1 MSKARELAELGS
13 VYDSGALSNRNKIIN
28 GAFQVWQRGTSQTG
42 SNSYGSVDRWVLY
55 TSGNGLTAAQSNDV
69 PSGSGLT
76 YSIATTGT
84 PSGEYIL
91 AQGIELTK
99 TGYAGE
105 FYNGQKITIS
115 YYAKSSVAGD
125 KLRHFIG
132 FRNTTTSST
141 NQSIIENNT
150 NQNDLTTS
158 YQKFSKT
165 YTISVDPNSTNTV
178 LCVMIRT
185 RNAAN
190 DSSTAAGNITIAGVQ
205 LEFGTEATPFE
216 HRSFGDELARCQRYY
231 YRHVN
236 GDNQFIGGGDMY
248 TTSQLNANI
257 DFPTAMRAFPSL
269 VAASGTNY
277 YIAYGAGTST
287 DVTNSW
293 NLFKEHTNAA
303 TIYVTPTSTV
313 TAGSG
318 MRVITSSASG
328 SIAFDAE
335 L

>member
-1 MSKARELAELGS
+1 MSKARELAELGA
-13 VYDSGALSNRNKIIN
+13 VYDSGALSNRNFIIN
-28 GAFQVWQRGTSQTG
+28 GAMQVWQRGTTS
-42 SNSYGSVDRWVLY
+42 SNNSYGADRWRG
-55 TSGNGLTAAQSNDV
+55 TSVTSQAQSTDV
-69 PSGSGLT
+69 PNASFAYSNAASGSGG
-76 YSIATTGT
+76 SAGGIGT
-84 PSGEYIL
+84 PIELQVTGKSAPFKQNTKYTFSGYFKGTSGQKLQLRLRYRDGMFGANSQEIL
-91 AQGIELTK
+91 ASTDIVTFDGTWQYVTK
-99 TGYAGE
+99 TVDFG
-105 FYNGQKITIS
+105 
-115 YYAKSSVAGD
+115 SSVDVVGTS
-125 KLRHFIG
+125 KCLELLLIH
-132 FRNTTTSST
+132 NTADATW
-141 NQSIIENNT
+141 
-150 NQNDLTTS
+150 
-158 YQKFSKT
+158 YQTGCQFE
-165 YTISVDPNSTNTV
+165 
-178 LCVMIRT
+178 L
-185 RNAAN
+185 
-190 DSSTAAGNITIAGVQ
+190 
-205 LEFGTEATPFE
+205 GTEATPFE